1 MMIRYKKGF
10 KRKMNIIAV
19 CLASLCLC
27 TACTHGIAAPGAT
40 DIAGTT
46 PPAVTDPVYDTPQP
60 IPPDVAT
67 PPPAL
72 SPTPSPTPEVTG
84 PDVPLQPEAED
95 AFFSD
100 AAFVGNSLMDGFRMF
115 SGLTTCDY
123 YAATSMTVVGI
134 SSTAAITLDNGNAGT
149 IMQGLAQKEYGKVYV
164 LLGINEIGF
173 EVSYFKELYGDMLD
187 EIRDIQPDADI
198 YVLSLTPVSA
208 YKSSTSDIFT
218 MTRVNSYNEAL
229 YELAGEKDCYYL
241 DICSALSDET
251 GYLPSDVTSDG
262 VHFSAAHYKVWL
274 DYVKTHYVA

>member
-10 KRKMNIIAV
+10 KRKMNILAI

-27 TACTHGIAAPGAT
+27 TACGHGIAAPGT
-40 DIAGTT
+40 TEDVT
-46 PPAVTDPVYDTPQP
+46 PPAATDPVYDTPRP

-67 PPPAL
+67 PPAP
-72 SPTPSPTPEVTG
+72 PSPTPTPEATG
-84 PDVPLQPEAED
+84 PDVPLQPAADDE
-95 AFFSD
+95 FFSD
-100 AAFVGNSLMDGFRMF
+100 AAFIGNSLMDGFRMF

-134 SSTAAITLDNGNAGT
+134 RSTAAIALDNGNAGT

-173 EVSYFKELYGDMLD
+173 DVSYFKELYGEMLD
-187 EIRDIQPDADI
+187 EIREIQPDADI
-198 YVLSLTPVSA
+198 YIMSLTPVSA
-208 YKSSTSDIFT
+208 YKSSTSDTFN

-241 DICSALSDET
+241 DICSALSDES

-262 VHFSAAHYKVWL
+262 VHFSASHYKVWL